1 MVDRAI
7 DEAHEAYA
15 EREKELGADVLAQVE
30 RSVVLTV
37 IDNKWR
43 EHLAE
48 MDYLRAGI
56 GLRAMGQRDPLTEYQ
71 REAYETFADLVDSVK
86 SEALRYVFKAQI
98 TQPQTA
104 PPPRIEP
111 TKVAFGHVRSPP
123 TRSAVT
129 SPAPAEAARSTRCA
143 TAPPSIG
150 AGAGTRV
157 LSWF

>member
-1 MVDRAI
+1 LVVDRAI
-7 DEAHEAYA
+7 DDAREAYA

-48 MDYLRAGI
+48 MDYLRSGI

-71 REAYETFADLVDSVK
+71 REAYDAFADLVDSVK
-86 SEALRYVFKAQI
+86 SEALRYVYKAQI

-104 PPPRIEP
+104 PPARVEP
-111 TKVAFGHVRSPP
+111 VPQPASSGPITTDKVGRNQPCPCGSGKKFKMCHG
-123 TRSAVT
+123 
-129 SPAPAEAARSTRCA
+129 A
-143 TAPPSIG
+143 T
-150 AGAGTRV
+150 
-157 LSWF
+157 